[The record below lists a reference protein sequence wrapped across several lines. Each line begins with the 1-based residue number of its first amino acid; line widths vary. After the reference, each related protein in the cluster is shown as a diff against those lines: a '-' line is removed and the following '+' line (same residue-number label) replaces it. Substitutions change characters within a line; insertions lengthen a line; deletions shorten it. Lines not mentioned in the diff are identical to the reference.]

1 MQISCVTREI
11 LLDVYEYH
19 EKYPNL
25 VVRVAGYSE
34 YFINLSDEIKKAVY
48 VPVYFSFS
56 SILRMLVPLKGSP
69 ALLRNPRSFSSLAMQ
84 LYPYP

>member
-11 LLDVYEYH
+11 LLDVYEHH

-34 YFINLSDEIKKAVY
+34 YFINLLDEIKKAVITR
-48 VPVYFSFS
+48 
-56 SILRMLVPLKGSP
+56 SI
-69 ALLRNPRSFSSLAMQ
+69 
-84 LYPYP
+84 

>member
-34 YFINLSDEIKKAVY
+34 YFINLSDEIKKAVITK
-48 VPVYFSFS
+48 
-56 SILRMLVPLKGSP
+56 SIQNLT
-69 ALLRNPRSFSSLAMQ
+69 N
-84 LYPYP
+84 